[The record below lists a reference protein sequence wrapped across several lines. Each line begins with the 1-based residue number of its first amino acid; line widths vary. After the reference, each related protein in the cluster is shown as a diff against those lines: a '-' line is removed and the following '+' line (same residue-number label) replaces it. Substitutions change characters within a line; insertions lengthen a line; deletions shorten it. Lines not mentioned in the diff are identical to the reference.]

1 MVEARPPGPPRIV
14 RRVRSR
20 RPRVAVPPRRW
31 CQMSTRNTM
40 DELTRLRD
48 AAPAG
53 IELRGPALAEYR
65 ALLDGVIR
73 VVGDADLPPEHQY
86 ELVIAYLRGRNDAGE
101 NLAASVRRPLFA
113 ALAEVWPKA

>member
-1 MVEARPPGPPRIV
+1 
-14 RRVRSR
+14 
-20 RPRVAVPPRRW
+20 
-31 CQMSTRNTM
+31 MSTRNTM

-53 IELRGPALAEYR
+53 IELRGAALAEYR